1 MSYISIVLN
10 ITFGLQNFEIG
21 NLNIGLILVEK
32 NTAENFRKKIGSN
45 FLPIFDEVFG
55 W

>member
-1 MSYISIVLN
+1 MSYISTVLN
-10 ITFGLQNFEIG
+10 ITFGLKNFDIG

-32 NTAENFRKKIGSN
+32 NTAENFRKKIGYN
-45 FLPIFDEVFG
+45 FSPIFDKVFG